1 MKECKGKVEGKRMKN
16 KKIKEKKETCEIHS
30 FSKELNMNLCEYRK
44 QRRMIQVR
52 KIKGTIYLGIE
63 EKIIK

>member
-52 KIKGTIYLGIE
+52 K
-63 EKIIK
+63 